1 MSQRIQIYDYLKLIY
16 ILVNIFVDNNAVEAS
31 GKIWLNL
38 CSDFDVVVASLCVLL
53 FG

>member
-1 MSQRIQIYDYLKLIY
+1 MSQRILIYDCLKLIY

-31 GKIWLNL
+31 SRIWLNL
-38 CSDFDVVVASLCVLL
+38 RSDFDVVVASLYVLL